1 MRSKKRKFFLI
12 FFLTLIILSIS
23 FGLISYFY
31 KKSETENKIYEQKIK
46 KITEIMT
53 GKEVPLEKF
62 QFGSYPA
69 LIENNFFE
77 EVKNEMIKEEV
88 DFLLINLSEKNLK
101 FFEKGNLKRN
111 CPVLTIGKEG
121 SFWETPVG
129 FYQVETKNKKAFSSM
144 GQVWMPYSLQFQG
157 NFFIHGW
164 PYYSDGEPVSSQ
176 FSGGCI
182 RLSTEDAKEIFE
194 KVKVGT
200 PILITEDDFWP
211 DNFSYQ
217 LKIPEIGA
225 QEYLAADLK
234 SNFIFLEKDSE
245 KIAPIASITKLM
257 TALTAC
263 EYINLWRGIKIEES
277 DLIFTSKPRLITG
290 QTYNSFDLLY
300 LLLMESSNEAAKS
313 LSRFLGEEN
322 FVETMN
328 KKAENLG
335 MRNTEFKDCWGG
347 SPENLSN
354 AKDLFV
360 LAKYLYYNRKF
371 ILDISKG
378 EMFYGLISENLSD
391 LKNFN
396 CLSDEKNFIGG
407 KTGKT
412 KAAKE
417 TSLSIFEIEFKKEK
431 RPIIILVLGSE
442 DCCSDTKKIL
452 EWVGNNYE

>member
-1 MRSKKRKFFLI
+1 MENKKKKIFLIIFVTLI
-12 FFLTLIILSIS
+12 FFSLS

-31 KKSETENKIYEQKIK
+31 KKTETENKIYQQKIK
-46 KITEIMT
+46 KITEILKK
-53 GKEVPLEKF
+53 KEMPLEKF
-62 QFGSYPA
+62 QFGSYPT

-77 EVKNEMIKEEV
+77 EVKSELIKEKI

-101 FFEKGNLKRN
+101 FFEQGNLKKSYL
-111 CPVLTIGKEG
+111 VLSIGKEG
-121 SFWETPVG
+121 SFWETPAG
-129 FYQVETKNKKAFSSM
+129 FYQIEAKMKKAFSSM

-164 PYYSDGEPVSSQ
+164 PYYSNGKPVSSE

-200 PILITEDDFWP
+200 PILITEDDFRP

-217 LKIPEIGA
+217 LKIPEIDA
-225 QEYLAADLK
+225 KEYLVADLK
-234 SNFIFLEKDSE
+234 NNFIFLEKDSE
-245 KIAPIASITKLM
+245 KIVPIGSITKLM
-257 TALTAC
+257 TALVVC
-263 EYINLWRGIKIEES
+263 EYINLWKEIKIKES
-277 DLIFTSKPRLITG
+277 DLIFTSKPRLIPG
-290 QTYNSFDLLY
+290 QIYNSFDLLY

-313 LSRFLGEEN
+313 LSRVLGEEN
-322 FVETMN
+322 FVEIMN
-328 KKAENLG
+328 KKTKNLG

-347 SPENLSN
+347 DPKNLSN
-354 AKDLFV
+354 AKDLFI

-378 EMFYGLISENLSD
+378 KIFPDLISKNFSD

-396 CLSDEKNFIGG
+396 CLYNEKNFIGG
-407 KTGKT
+407 KIGKT
-412 KAAKE
+412 KATKE

-431 RPIIILVLGSE
+431 RPILILVLGSR

-452 EWVGNNYE
+452 EWIVDNYE

>member
-1 MRSKKRKFFLI
+1 MKNKKKKIFLI
-12 FFLTLIILSIS
+12 IFLTLIIFSI
-23 FGLISYFY
+23 GLILIGYFY
-31 KKSETENKIYEQKIK
+31 KKSETENKIYQQKIK
-46 KITEIMT
+46 KIAEILKK
-53 GKEVPLEKF
+53 KEMPLEKF

-77 EVKNEMIKEEV
+77 EVKNELIKEKI
-88 DFLLINLSEKNLK
+88 DFLLINLSEKNLI
-101 FFEKGNLKRN
+101 FFEKGNLKRSY
-111 CPVLTIGKEG
+111 PVLSIGKEG
-121 SFWETPVG
+121 SFWETPAG
-129 FYQVETKNKKAFSSM
+129 FYQVEAKDKKIFSSS
-144 GQVWMPYSLQFQG
+144 GKVWMPYSLQFQG

-164 PYYSDGEPVSSQ
+164 PYYPNGKPVSSE

-217 LKIPEIGA
+217 LKIPEIDA
-225 QEYLAADLK
+225 EEYLVADLK
-234 SNFIFLEKDSE
+234 NNFIFLEKDSE
-245 KIAPIASITKLM
+245 KIVPIASITKLM
-257 TALTAC
+257 TALVAC
-263 EYINLWRGIKIEES
+263 EYINLWGEIKIKES
-277 DLIFTSKPRLITG
+277 DLIFTSKPRLIPG
-290 QTYNSFDLLY
+290 QIYNSFDLLY

-322 FVETMN
+322 FVEIMN
-328 KKAENLG
+328 KKAKNLG

-354 AKDLFV
+354 AKDLFI

-378 EMFYGLISENLSD
+378 EIFHDLISKNFSD

-396 CLSDEKNFIGG
+396 CLYNEKNFIGG
-407 KTGKT
+407 KTGKI

-431 RPIIILVLGSE
+431 RPIMILVLGSD

-452 EWVGNNYE
+452 EWIKNNYE